1 MSDATETTLHDTDV
15 RTAEGGSVMAA
26 TASGVKWRI
35 SLVLVQKPGGS
46 VWVATGLGHAIL
58 CPEVLSKYFGVE
70 DYTRAELVLSQTP
83 SEDAYEVWAGPAL
96 ESFDVNIRVGHR
108 IEKQNVYSYFFEEVE
123 LFCSETGK
131 KTCWAS
137 LELVCGLGTT

>member
-1 MSDATETTLHDTDV
+1 MT
-15 RTAEGGSVMAA
+15 A

-35 SLVLVQKPGGS
+35 PLILVQRPGGY
-46 VWVATGLGHAIL
+46 VWVTPVLGRAVL
-58 CPEVLSKYFGVE
+58 CPEVLSKYFGLE
-70 DYTRAELVLSQTP
+70 DYTRAGLVLSQTP

-96 ESFDVNIRVGHR
+96 EFFDINIRVGHR
-108 IEKQNVYSYFFEEVE
+108 IEKQNVYVEFFEEVR

-137 LELVCGLGTT
+137 LELVYEPEAA